1 MECWGPGAVEDVA
14 VDEKTG
20 AAGGFAGWRR
30 GAREVL
36 LEDSLAG
43 TGSEGG
49 AAGVTA
55 GIREG

>member
-1 MECWGPGAVEDVA
+1 M
-14 VDEKTG
+14 KTV

-36 LEDSLAG
+36 LEESRAG

-49 AAGVTA
+49 TAGGTA